1 MIRPG
6 RKQTNWQPHGYQGFG
21 FFIHGLWSGSPPDT
35 RGRSPVRKSRTP
47 GSVRGYP
54 VTGIPTATFI
64 GGQIMLRHSDIA
76 AAFRESILRSSKG
89 FQYLHTRDFVTAL
102 RRRGIH
108 LSEVEANSWIAREQT
123 YFVDKTPDH
132 SENRLWMMANMGRVI

>member
-1 MIRPG
+1 MTIIALLLSNLDLIL
-6 RKQTNWQPHGYQGFG
+6 KHTYCIYIQL
-21 FFIHGLWSGSPPDT
+21 FFWG
-35 RGRSPVRKSRTP
+35 K
-47 GSVRGYP
+47 
-54 VTGIPTATFI
+54 
-64 GGQIMLRHSDIA
+64 IMLRQSDIA

-89 FQYLHTRDFVTAL
+89 FQYLHTRDFVTAP

-108 LSEVEANSWIAREQT
+108 FSEVEANAWIAREQT

>member
-47 GSVRGYP
+47 GSVRGVFGNGYP
-54 VTGIPTATFI
+54 YRDIHRGK
-64 GGQIMLRHSDIA
+64 IMLRHSNIA

-108 LSEVEANSWIAREQT
+108 FTEVEANSWIAREQT
-123 YFVDKTPDH
+123 YFVDKTHDH
-132 SENRLWMMANMGRVI
+132 SENRLWMMANMGRVL

>member
-1 MIRPG
+1 MMLQSKIREA
-6 RKQTNWQPHGYQGFG
+6 FCAS
-21 FFIHGLWSGSPPDT
+21 I
-35 RGRSPVRKSRTP
+35 SRNP
-47 GSVRGYP
+47 
-54 VTGIPTATFI
+54 
-64 GGQIMLRHSDIA
+64 
-76 AAFRESILRSSKG
+76 KG

-123 YFVDKTPDH
+123 YFVDKTHDH

>member
-1 MIRPG
+1 MNSARRDLCG
-6 RKQTNWQPHGYQGFG
+6 GY
-21 FFIHGLWSGSPPDT
+21 L
-35 RGRSPVRKSRTP
+35 
-47 GSVRGYP
+47 

-64 GGQIMLRHSDIA
+64 RGQIMLRQSDIA
-76 AAFRESILRSSKG
+76 AAFRESVLRNAKG
-89 FQYLHTRDFVTAL
+89 YQYLHTRDFVTAL

-108 LSEVEANSWIAREQT
+108 FTEVEANSWIAREQT